1 MKYNC
6 LVIFQLYFLQSLWYI
21 VGAIILL
28 GNVNFEGNEQGLARF
43 SDSGEDTANIA
54 KVTVTLNCTFIF
66 VSLSFSCFNAL
77 KRNWTLL

>member
-6 LVIFQLYFLQSLWYI
+6 LVIFSIFLQSLWYI

-54 KVTVTLNCTFIF
+54 KVTLNSTFIICI
-66 VSLSFSCFNAL
+66 SFSLIVISMPSREIGHCFD
-77 KRNWTLL
+77 

>member
-6 LVIFQLYFLQSLWYI
+6 LVIFQLYFFQSLWYI

-54 KVTVTLNCTFIF
+54 KVTIALNFTFIF
-66 VSLSFSCFNAL
+66 CISFSCFNAL